1 MSLKLS
7 HLDKLYWAKITKGD
21 MLKYYESISSVI
33 LPYLKNRPLV
43 MNRYPDGIKG
53 VHFYQKDAGKNLP
66 KFVKTTKFQHEN
78 RTISY
83 LVAQNKE
90 TLLYVANLGSIELHM
105 FSGTLPHLSK
115 PDYMVFDLDP
125 EAISFN
131 AVVDTALVIHEI
143 LEELGIKSFCK
154 TSGASGMHIFVPMQA
169 KYPYAQVLGFA
180 KVIAQVAQQRL
191 PKVISLER
199 NPAKRQKK
207 VYIDVLQNNETK
219 MIISAYSVRARPN
232 ATVSTPLLW
241 KEVKHGLDPRDFT
254 IKTVPKRLQKGDP
267 FKAVLGK
274 GIDLKAAQKKL
285 DKGVL

>member
-1 MSLKLS
+1 MNVKLS
-7 HLDKLYWAKITKGD
+7 HLDKLYWDKITKGD
-21 MLKYYESISSVI
+21 MLEYYEKVASVI

-43 MNRYPDGIKG
+43 MNRFPDGIKG

-66 KFVKTTKFQHEN
+66 KFVKTTKFKHEN

-105 FSGTLPHLSK
+105 FNGTLPHLSR

-125 EAISFN
+125 EAISYD

-154 TSGASGMHIFVPMQA
+154 TSGASGMHIYVPLQA
-169 KYPYAQVLGFA
+169 RYTYVQVLGFA
-180 KVIAQVAQQRL
+180 KIIAKAAQQRL

-219 MIISAYSVRARPN
+219 MVISAYSVRARPN

-254 IKTVPKRLQKGDP
+254 IKTVLKRLKKGDP
-267 FKAVLGK
+267 FKGVLGK
-274 GIDLKAAQKKL
+274 GVNLKKL
-285 DKGVL
+285 DDILLNE

>member
-1 MSLKLS
+1 
-7 HLDKLYWAKITKGD
+7 
-21 MLKYYESISSVI
+21 
-33 LPYLKNRPLV
+33 
-43 MNRYPDGIKG
+43 MNRFPDGIKG

-66 KFVKTTKFQHEN
+66 KFVKTTKFKHEN

-90 TLLYVANLGSIELHM
+90 TLLYAANLGSIEMHL
-105 FSGTLPHLSK
+105 FNGSLPHLSK

-125 EAISFN
+125 EAISYD
-131 AVVDTALVIHEI
+131 AVVDTALVIHAI

-154 TSGASGMHIFVPMQA
+154 TSGASGMHIFVPTQA
-169 KYPYAQVLGFA
+169 RYTYPEVVSFA
-180 KVIAQVAQQRL
+180 KMIATTAQERL

-219 MIISAYSVRARPN
+219 MIVAAYSVRARPH

-254 IKTVPKRLQKGDP
+254 IKTVPKRLKNGDP
-267 FKAVLGK
+267 FKGVLGK
-274 GIDLKAAQKKL
+274 GAVLKK
-285 DKGVL
+285 V

>member
-1 MSLKLS
+1 MTLKLS
-7 HLDKLYWAKITKGD
+7 NLDKPYWDKITKGD

-66 KFVKTTKFQHEN
+66 KFVKTTKYKHEN

-83 LVAQNKE
+83 LIAQNKE
-90 TLLYVANLGSIELHM
+90 TLLYVANLGSIELHT
-105 FSGTLPHLSK
+105 FNGTLPHLSK
-115 PDYMVFDLDP
+115 PDYLVFDLDP
-125 EAISFN
+125 EAISYD

-169 KYPYAQVLGFA
+169 KYTYPQVLSFA
-180 KVIAQVAQQRL
+180 KIIAQTAQQKL

-219 MIISAYSVRARPN
+219 MVVSAYSVRARPY
-232 ATVSTPLLW
+232 ATVSAPLLW

-254 IKTVPKRLQKGDP
+254 IKTVPKRLKNGDP
-267 FKAVLGK
+267 FKGILGK
-274 GIDLKAAQKKL
+274 GIDLKIALRKL
-285 DKGVL
+285 EK